1 MKDPVIGGDHCRHIP
16 KEDFPRRKAQIA
28 IDKLEEVIG
37 KFSLTMM
44 ERLFFENQIIEIR
57 YNSDIPKQRLYS
69 KVLDEKRLTFQIKIF
84 QEKELEIRKKNEEMK
99 KLDEYNPSP
108 EKHDK
113 IKNYIEE
120 TRNFIR
126 EKVHMT
132 QEVENEYYKVLN
144 IVYANLKL

>member
-1 MKDPVIGGDHCRHIP
+1 MKDLVIGGDHCRHMSKP
-16 KEDFPRRKAQIA
+16 DFPRRKAQIA
-28 IDKLEEVIG
+28 IEKLEEVIG
-37 KFSLTMM
+37 KFSLTTM
-44 ERLFFENQIIEIR
+44 ERIFFENQIIEIR
-57 YNSDIPKQRLYS
+57 YNADIPKQRLYS
-69 KVLDEKRLTFQIKIF
+69 KVLDKNGLALQIKLSPD
-84 QEKELEIRKKNEEMK
+84 KVPEIKQRNEEMK